1 MKETDLAWAHIGA
14 EFIISYYVQC
24 LRGVD
29 LTMGTGFKNMTDIQ
43 ESKESLQ
50 ESLQQVITL
59 LNKHRLVEE
68 LVHKQDMPK
77 QELVQTLVHRQNL
90 VELQK
95 KLDSLHPADVAYI
108 LEALPLEQRLDVWDM
123 VKAERDG
130 EILLEVSD
138 AVRQTLIA
146 DMDSDE
152 LLAAAEQLDTDELA
166 DLAPDL
172 PRDVLQELLESL
184 DARNRDRLQSAL
196 GYSED
201 AVGALMDFDIVT
213 IREDITLEVALRYLR
228 RIGSLPDHTD
238 KLFVVD
244 RDDVLRGVLP
254 LKRLVVNDPDSSV
267 AEIMADDAVMFHPED
282 KADEAAKAFERY
294 DLVTAPVVD
303 ANNRLIGRLTVDT
316 VMDYIRE
323 EAESDMLSMAGLREE
338 EDIFSSVWKSVQN
351 RWTWLAINLVTAFL
365 ASRVIGLFEGSIER
379 IVALAA
385 LMPIVAGMGG
395 NSGNQTTTM
404 IVRGLALGQV
414 SGYNTKSMLIKETGV
429 GLINGLIWGSV
440 LGVIAYWLYDNAAL
454 GVVMAAAMTLN
465 LLLAAIMG
473 VMIPLVM
480 STKFNRDPAVGSSVM
495 ITAVTDSGGFFI
507 FLGLATIFLL

>member
-1 MKETDLAWAHIGA
+1 MA
-14 EFIISYYVQC
+14 
-24 LRGVD
+24 
-29 LTMGTGFKNMTDIQ
+29 DIQ

-50 ESLQQVITL
+50 ESLQQVINL
-59 LNKHRLVEE
+59 LGKHRLVED
-68 LVHKQDMPK
+68 LVHKQDMPN
-77 QELVQTLVHRQNL
+77 QHLVEKLVHKQNL
-90 VELQK
+90 AELQK
-95 KLDSLHPADVAYI
+95 RLDALHPADVAYI
-108 LEALPLEQRLDVWDM
+108 LEALPLEQRLDVWEL

-172 PRDVLQELLESL
+172 PKDVLQELLDSL
-184 DARNRDRLQSAL
+184 DIQNRERLQSAL
-196 GYSED
+196 SYDED

-228 RIGSLPDHTD
+228 RVGGLPGHTD

-244 RDDVLRGVLP
+244 RHGVLRGVLP
-254 LKRLVVNDPDSSV
+254 LKRMVVNDPEIAV
-267 AEIMADDAVMFHPED
+267 ADIMADDAVVFHPED

-303 ANNRLIGRLTVDT
+303 ADHKLVGRLTVDA
-316 VMDYIRE
+316 VMDFIRE

-338 EDIFSSVWKSVQN
+338 EDLFSSVWKSVQN
-351 RWTWLAINLVTAFL
+351 RWTWLAVNLVTAFV
-365 ASRVIGLFEGSIER
+365 ASRVIGMFEDSIER

-385 LMPIVAGMGG
+385 LMPIVAGIGG

-414 SGYNTKSMLIKETGV
+414 SSHNMRSLLLKELGV
-429 GLINGLIWGSV
+429 ALLNGLIWGSV
-440 LGVIAYWLYDNAAL
+440 LGLVAYALYHSVSL
-454 GVVMAAAMTLN
+454 GIVMTGAMTLN

-480 STKFNRDPAVGSSVM
+480 TKLDRDPAVGSSVL
-495 ITAVTDSGGFFI
+495 ITAMTDSGGFFI